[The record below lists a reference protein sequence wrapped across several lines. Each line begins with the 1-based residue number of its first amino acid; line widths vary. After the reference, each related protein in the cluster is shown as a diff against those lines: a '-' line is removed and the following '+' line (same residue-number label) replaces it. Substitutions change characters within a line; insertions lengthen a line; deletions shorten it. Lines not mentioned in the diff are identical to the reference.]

1 MRENKLRA
9 LQAGKPTLGTHL
21 HSTWPGMVEAVGHTG
36 VFDYVEFEGE
46 YAPFDLY
53 ALENFCRAAEL
64 FDMGTMIKVDF
75 EPKRFLAQRAIGA
88 GFESVLFAD
97 CRTVRDAEAC
107 LRTIRP
113 DTPEDGGD
121 HGVGMRRS
129 TYMLYGGTHEYVQS
143 LRDIVVVLMIEKKQ
157 AVGHLE
163 EILSLGGIDMIQ
175 WGPADYCM
183 SIGRPGEWN
192 ASDVKAVEKEVIK
205 TSLRMGVAPRVA
217 PRVEI
222 EDVTEARPYLEMG
235 VRHFCLGTDLLIVH
249 DWLKEQGGILRE
261 ALGAG

>member
-1 MRENKLRA
+1 MRKNKLRS
-9 LQAGKPTLGTHL
+9 LLKAGKPTLGTHL

-36 VFDYVEFEGE
+36 LFDYVEFEGE

-97 CRTVRDAEAC
+97 CRTVEDARAC
-107 LRTIRP
+107 IRVVRP

-121 HGVGMRRS
+121 HGAAMRRS
-129 TYMLYGGTHEYVQS
+129 TYMLYGGTREYVQA
-143 LRDIVVVLMIEKKQ
+143 LRDVVVVLMIEKKE
-157 AVGHLE
+157 VVEHLE
-163 EILSLGGIDMIQ
+163 EILSLGGIDMIT
-175 WGPADYCM
+175 WGGADYCM
-183 SIGRPGEWN
+183 SIGRPGEWD

-205 TSLRMGVAPRVA
+205 TSLRMGVAPRIA
-217 PRVEI
+217 IDHAEQAK
-222 EDVTEARPYLEMG
+222 EYLDMG
-235 VRHFCLGTDLLIVH
+235 IRHFCVGADLLILH
-249 DWLKEQGGILRE
+249 DWLTQSGKELRE
-261 ALGAG
+261 LLEDV